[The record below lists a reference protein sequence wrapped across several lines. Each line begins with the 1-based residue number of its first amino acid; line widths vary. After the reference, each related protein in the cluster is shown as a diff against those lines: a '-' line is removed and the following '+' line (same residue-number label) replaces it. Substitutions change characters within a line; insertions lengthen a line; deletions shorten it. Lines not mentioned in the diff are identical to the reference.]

1 MPQWVG
7 VKHRPTLLT
16 LPCPHSL
23 FDMGGEYY
31 CFASDITCS
40 FPANGKFTEDQK
52 AIYEAVLR
60 SCRTVMSTMKPGE
73 GQEALQRTGLQG
85 GGGAVLSARHQQEA
99 GPPESVCIYSACLAS

>member
-1 MPQWVG
+1 
-7 VKHRPTLLT
+7 
-16 LPCPHSL
+16 
-23 FDMGGEYY
+23 MGGEYY

-73 GQEALQRTGLQG
+73 GQANQLRTWLVDG
-85 GGGAVLSARHQQEA
+85 GD
-99 GPPESVCIYSACLAS
+99 

>member
-1 MPQWVG
+1 MAPGGGLAPGGVG
-7 VKHRPTLLT
+7 ACERLPACLT
-16 LPCPHSL
+16 MPCPCSL

-52 AIYEAVLR
+52 AIYEAVLK

-73 GQEALQRTGLQG
+73 GQESGAAEELPCSG
-85 GGGAVLSARHQQEA
+85 GGGVLEGHTE
-99 GPPESVCIYSACLAS
+99 

>member
-1 MPQWVG
+1 M
-7 VKHRPTLLT
+7 
-16 LPCPHSL
+16 PCPHSL

-73 GQEALQRTGLQG
+73 GQKSQLRTWLVEG
-85 GGGAVLSARHQQEA
+85 GNGAYTLTGRHPQEA
-99 GPPESVCIYSACLAS
+99 DPEVCLHLFHVWPVRLQVM